1 MQGLRIIAVLL
12 LLLPSA
18 VSAESR
24 DVAKELA
31 QVRGRIER
39 EQERLET
46 LRKHKEQSEQSIRG
60 IQDDL
65 HGLERSK
72 EKLKDTLVQLERR
85 ARNIERGISISESKI
100 TEQRGLLEK
109 RVVAIYKMQRRS
121 GTLDY
126 LMNAQSATELLKR
139 ASYLSRISSYDN
151 RRLQELSKLIQ
162 EFQDEKSQLQ
172 KIKRQREQH
181 LDQVIDLESQL
192 EQKTLREANLLD
204 EARREEAV
212 RLETL
217 KKLENSA
224 DKLERVL
231 AKIMGSTEPEPP
243 EVEPPEAETPE
254 VSVVPEIKP
263 EDTPKV
269 DTQPFM
275 GRGLASAQGS
285 LPLPVDALLVQ
296 GFGKQ
301 RHGEFSDMLFVK
313 GLEFKGDVGA
323 KVRAVADGKV
333 VLSQV
338 LPGYGN
344 VIIVDHG
351 KRYYTLYGR
360 LAGSLKNVGDVVTKG
375 EVVAVIGEA
384 DHRGR
389 NFYFELRIKGKPVN
403 PLKFFAKRPAT
414 A

>member
-1 MQGLRIIAVLL
+1 MRIRAFIAVLL
-12 LLLPSA
+12 LLPALAAADSEN
-18 VSAESR
+18 VSQ
-24 DVAKELA
+24 ELA
-31 QVRGRIER
+31 QVRSRIQR
-39 EQERLET
+39 EQERLDT
-46 LRKHKEQSEQSIRG
+46 LRKRKEESEESIRQ
-60 IQDDL
+60 IQGDL
-65 HGLERSK
+65 QGLERSK
-72 EKLKDTLVQLERR
+72 QKIKDTLMELERR
-85 ARNIERGISISESKI
+85 ARNIERGISVSESKI
-100 TEQRGLLEK
+100 LEQRDMLER

-139 ASYLSRISSYDN
+139 AGYLSRISSYDN
-151 RRLQELSKLIQ
+151 RRLQELSKLIL
-162 EFQDEKSQLQ
+162 EFQEEKQSLE
-172 KIKRQREQH
+172 KIKRTREEH
-181 LDQVIDLESQL
+181 LDHIIDLESEL

-204 EARREEAV
+204 TARREEAV

-224 DKLERVL
+224 ERLERVL
-231 AKIMGSTEPEPP
+231 AKIMGSTEPVPPPTEP
-243 EVEPPEAETPE
+243 EEEPQ
-254 VSVVPEIKP
+254 IKTA
-263 EDTPKV
+263 DTPKV
-269 DTQPFM
+269 DTRPFS
-275 GRGLASAQGS
+275 GRGLASARGS
-285 LPLPVDALLVQ
+285 LPLPVDGLLVQ
-296 GFGKQ
+296 KFGKQ
-301 RHGEFSDMLFVK
+301 RHEEFSDILFVK

-323 KVRAVADGKV
+323 QVKAVADGKV

-375 EVVAVIGEA
+375 EVVAVIGEP

-389 NFYFELRIKGKPVN
+389 NFYFELRVKGKPVN